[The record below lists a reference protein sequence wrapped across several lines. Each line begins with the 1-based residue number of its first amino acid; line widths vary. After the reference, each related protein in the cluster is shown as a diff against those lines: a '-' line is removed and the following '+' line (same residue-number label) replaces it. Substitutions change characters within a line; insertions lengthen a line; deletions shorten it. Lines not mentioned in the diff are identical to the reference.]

1 MAKRRFE
8 MYHYRQALVRMRLGD
23 SDRQIAKSGLMG
35 RHVAGTVRKE
45 ASVRGWLD
53 TDQVLPPD
61 EELAAVFAA
70 SKKQRA
76 RQTSSLEPHR
86 KQITKWFED
95 GVQGT
100 TIHGALKRRH
110 GFSGSYSSVRRFVQ
124 GLADTTPR
132 MTTVLEFAP
141 GDAAQVD
148 FGQGPK
154 ITDTH
159 TGEQFKTWFFIMTLA
174 WSRHQYAEL
183 VRDQSVETW
192 LGCHRRA
199 FEHFGGVPARII
211 IDNPKCAITK
221 ACYYDP
227 QVQRSYADYA
237 EGYEFLI
244 SPCPVADPQ
253 KKGRVESGVKYAKNN
268 FMPLREFRDLVDAN
282 AQLGQ
287 WVMVEAGNRIHG
299 TTRTPPLTRFTDTE
313 REMLKPLPS
322 TPPVCAR
329 WAKAKVHPDCHVQV
343 DKCRYSAPWR
353 LVGQTLDVRLC
364 ETTVRLYLDHELKA
378 IHPRRRGPGARH
390 TIDEHMPPDAVAF
403 KMRTPQWC
411 LKQAEAA
418 GPHCHRLVERL
429 FAHRVLDKLRAAQG
443 VINLIK
449 RYGPERTDAACHRA
463 LHFDNVQYRSV
474 RIILE
479 NSLDQVIDTE
489 QAFDSL
495 SDAYTGG
502 GKFGRDTKKLFTS
515 H

>member
-211 IDNPKCAITK
+211 IDYVPGNIINIMCPPPLCAAGAKNCSIFK
-221 ACYYDP
+221 EA
-227 QVQRSYADYA
+227 R
-237 EGYEFLI
+237 
-244 SPCPVADPQ
+244 
-253 KKGRVESGVKYAKNN
+253 RVEA
-268 FMPLREFRDLVDAN
+268 
-282 AQLGQ
+282 
-287 WVMVEAGNRIHG
+287 
-299 TTRTPPLTRFTDTE
+299 T
-313 REMLKPLPS
+313 
-322 TPPVCAR
+322 
-329 WAKAKVHPDCHVQV
+329 
-343 DKCRYSAPWR
+343 
-353 LVGQTLDVRLC
+353 
-364 ETTVRLYLDHELKA
+364 
-378 IHPRRRGPGARH
+378 
-390 TIDEHMPPDAVAF
+390 
-403 KMRTPQWC
+403 
-411 LKQAEAA
+411 
-418 GPHCHRLVERL
+418 
-429 FAHRVLDKLRAAQG
+429 
-443 VINLIK
+443 
-449 RYGPERTDAACHRA
+449 
-463 LHFDNVQYRSV
+463 
-474 RIILE
+474 
-479 NSLDQVIDTE
+479 
-489 QAFDSL
+489 
-495 SDAYTGG
+495 
-502 GKFGRDTKKLFTS
+502 
-515 H
+515 

>member
-1 MAKRRFE
+1 MTRYIRGSSHFVTSMTAPI
-8 MYHYRQALVRMRLGD
+8 ASGWSD
-23 SDRQIAKSGLMG
+23 SRVGLSPTG
-35 RHVAGTVRKE
+35 KTPPLHGAH
-45 ASVRGWLD
+45 
-53 TDQVLPPD
+53 QVLPPD
-61 EELAAVFAA
+61 EELAAVFDA

-132 MTTVLEFAP
+132 MTTVLEFAA

-244 SPCPVADPQ
+244 SPWPIHR
-253 KKGRVESGVKYAKNN
+253 KKDALNRASNTPKTTSCRCASSAILLTPTHSSGNGSWWKRVTA
-268 FMPLREFRDLVDAN
+268 FT
-282 AQLGQ
+282 AQ
-287 WVMVEAGNRIHG
+287 
-299 TTRTPPLTRFTDTE
+299 P
-313 REMLKPLPS
+313 
-322 TPPVCAR
+322 
-329 WAKAKVHPDCHVQV
+329 
-343 DKCRYSAPWR
+343 
-353 LVGQTLDVRLC
+353 
-364 ETTVRLYLDHELKA
+364 
-378 IHPRRRGPGARH
+378 
-390 TIDEHMPPDAVAF
+390 
-403 KMRTPQWC
+403 
-411 LKQAEAA
+411 
-418 GPHCHRLVERL
+418 
-429 FAHRVLDKLRAAQG
+429 AHRR
-443 VINLIK
+443 
-449 RYGPERTDAACHRA
+449 
-463 LHFDNVQYRSV
+463 
-474 RIILE
+474 
-479 NSLDQVIDTE
+479 
-489 QAFDSL
+489 
-495 SDAYTGG
+495 
-502 GKFGRDTKKLFTS
+502 
-515 H
+515 